1 MRIDPIDLVPQGDP
15 ETVVLLPDGTSLI
28 GLHIRGLEG
37 LHMLGILRDAQE
49 RPISFAS
56 ADSVLHV
63 DTLHSNPRRH
73 VDRADIEGDST
84 P

>member
-1 MRIDPIDLVPQGDP
+1 MWIDPCDLVAQGDP
-15 ETVVLLPDGTSLI
+15 ETVVNLPDGSTLL

-37 LHMLGILRDAQE
+37 LHMLGIREDAQG

-63 DTLHSNPRRH
+63 DIGQSNPRR
-73 VDRADIEGDST
+73 RADEGEMT
-84 P
+84 